1 MLLAST
7 EHCMKTALSPPPG
20 AVKRLPVGV
29 KVYLMLLLLLL
40 LVVFGFG
47 QQKGIVPFNKVAFDH
62 EGGASFGKV
71 IEMVLI

>member
-29 KVYLMLLLLLL
+29 KVYLMLLL